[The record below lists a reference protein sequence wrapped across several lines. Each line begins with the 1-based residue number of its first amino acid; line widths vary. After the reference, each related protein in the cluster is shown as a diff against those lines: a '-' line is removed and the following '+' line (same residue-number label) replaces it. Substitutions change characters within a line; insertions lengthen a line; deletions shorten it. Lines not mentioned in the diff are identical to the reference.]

1 MPSYV
6 LRYYQPSYG
15 WRDLPL
21 VPGQISIGSD
31 PRNALVLAD
40 PQVAPQHAWLHLE
53 ERGVFVK
60 EVSPQFPVFVEGR
73 RIASGQWTQLS
84 AGQNFS
90 LGQVALRV
98 DQVAAAA
105 TASLPARRGLS
116 LLPMGLGALFVCA
129 CVAVG
134 GLALGG
140 GLLVTQNGGPANPLP
155 VPAVSEATVP
165 GAPATAQP
173 LPTFA
178 PPKVVAVLPVAAGA
192 EVKDDAGV
200 SLSLPQDVISP
211 TEQASL
217 TASQVGGEMAAEI
230 EKSYQIE
237 SYAYAVTAE
246 SVGPGRPTLRIP
258 AGAPGSRL
266 AMLVDNR
273 YLGVLDVA
281 PQDGQFV
288 IDPRL
293 AAPQSASPYPSPK
306 AEEQASQYLVVIPK
320 QAGAL
325 RPGAGGT
332 FKLASPLPA
341 GADGNSCVAE
351 RFTLNHCWRNPE
363 SSVYVFWKDD
373 YPAELKNQD
382 YLRVGDVI
390 KAVADIMKAYQ
401 SQGYAHAGISSSYR
415 VDVVMDAGVSEPFYS
430 PRSGNLYL
438 PWDIASKIGDA
449 SSRCTLAHELFHWME
464 DEEYRMLAA
473 YYSHPKSWWLETAAE
488 NGTFRLDAA
497 CIEKNLVGYGK
508 VETEENMLAFQSRP
522 LVWAGGEGA
531 RYVHAQQLYLSICPG
546 ASCAMTPEAFVQAI
560 NSGTYPMDSGA
571 LAAYEGAAGDTARYL
586 IGAAPLSTR
595 SDASIPPSAI
605 SGEGFGDYAILKKT
619 SQGFVME
626 SGMTSSQFK
635 KNGDQELKIEA
646 TLQKG
651 GVYPL
656 WVANGKGT
664 PYAAKSATGLPGVL
678 KVEPG
683 PAFWVKMDDKDP
695 VLYKGDAPVVLGA
708 ISDQVGIGRLRI
720 AAYAPAKDEA
730 FRATLG
736 IADLSG
742 DWMSAAPPHFV
753 FKSGSC
759 GDSSETDTSSLEK
772 AESDPFL
779 IILGGM
785 GAFAKDPAV
794 QDGSHL
800 IWQASQEL
808 PERTII
814 ESDVTLKPEMVEL
827 KYRIE
832 IPKKEGD
839 GQAFWLPGSAARPYL
854 AGAGEPRGPFQ
865 FGGRGAGWLLL
876 AGVGVGSLGLL
887 RKPAE
892 LRRWLPAAVLLAL
905 SVVLLAGCAGFDFYG
920 TIEGT
925 YTFKKLE
932 AIDPK
937 DNPADTPPRT
947 WKLSDGSGIVNM
959 NITMVSTTTGEDG
972 QEVTTESPCQTS
984 LEFKPEVFIGPPD
997 MITMPKQE

>member
-1 MPSYV
+1 MPSYI
-6 LRYYQPSYG
+6 LRYHQAPYG

-21 VPGQISIGSD
+21 AAGQISIGSD

-53 ERGVFVK
+53 TRGVFVK
-60 EVSPQFPVFVEGR
+60 EVSPQFPVLVEGR
-73 RIASGQWTQLS
+73 RIVPGEWAQLS
-84 AGQNFS
+84 PGQSFS
-90 LGQVALRV
+90 LGQVTLRV
-98 DQVAAAA
+98 DQVAAAV
-105 TASLPARRGLS
+105 TAAPPARRGLS

-140 GLLVTQNGGPANPLP
+140 GLLMTQNGRPAISLP
-155 VPAVSEATVP
+155 APAVSEATVP
-165 GAPATAQP
+165 AAPPASQP
-173 LPTFA
+173 LPTYA
-178 PPKVVAVLPVAAGA
+178 PPKVVAVLAVAPGA
-192 EVKDDAGV
+192 EVKDDAGA
-200 SLSLPQDVISP
+200 SLSLPQGMIGP

-217 TASQVGGEMAAEI
+217 TASQLGGEMAAGI
-230 EKSYQIE
+230 EKSYKIE
-237 SYAYAVTAE
+237 SNAYAVTAE
-246 SVGPGRPTLRIP
+246 GIGPGRPTLRIP
-258 AGAPGSRL
+258 AGPPGSRL
-266 AMLVDNR
+266 AVLVDNR

-288 IDPRL
+288 IDPHL

-306 AEEQASQYLVVIPK
+306 TGEGASQYLVVTPR
-320 QAGAL
+320 QPEARGA
-325 RPGAGGT
+325 
-332 FKLASPLPA
+332 FKLASPLMA
-341 GADGNSCVAE
+341 GAEGASCVAE

-401 SQGYAHAGISSSYR
+401 SQGFAHAGISSSYR

-464 DEEYRMLAA
+464 DEEYRMLVA

-497 CIEKNLVGYGK
+497 CIEKNLVAYGK

-546 ASCAMTPEAFVQAI
+546 AGCAMTLEAFVQAI
-560 NSGTYPMDSGA
+560 NSGAYVMDGSA

-586 IGAAPLSTR
+586 LGAAPLSAR
-595 SDASIPPSAI
+595 SDASIPPAAV
-605 SGEGFGDYAILKKT
+605 SGQGYGDYAILKKT
-619 SQGFVME
+619 SQGFTME
-626 SGMTSSQFK
+626 SGMTSGQFR

-664 PYAAKSATGLPGVL
+664 PYAAKSATSLPGVL

-683 PAFWVKMDDKDP
+683 PAFWVKMDDQDP
-695 VLYKGDAPVVLGA
+695 VLYKGDSPVVLGA

-720 AAYAPAKDEA
+720 GAYAPTKDEV
-730 FRATLG
+730 FRATLS

-742 DWMSAAPPHFV
+742 DWISATPPHFV
-753 FKSGSC
+753 FKSRSC
-759 GDSSETDTSSLEK
+759 GDSPETDPSSLEK

-779 IILGGM
+779 AILSGM
-785 GAFAKDPAV
+785 GAFAKDPAAK
-794 QDGSHL
+794 DGSHL

-808 PERTII
+808 PERTAI
-814 ESDVTLKPEMVEL
+814 EADVTLKPEMVEL

-832 IPKKEGD
+832 IPKQE
-839 GQAFWLPGSAARPYL
+839 QAFWLPGPGRGREPGGPL
-854 AGAGEPRGPFQ
+854 QPGGWGAGG
-865 FGGRGAGWLLL
+865 LLL
-876 AGVGVGSLGLL
+876 VGMGVGGMGLL
-887 RKPAE
+887 RRPAR

-905 SVVLLAGCAGFDFYG
+905 SAVLVTGCFGFDFYG
-920 TIEGT
+920 TIEGV

-937 DNPADTPPRT
+937 DNPAGAPPRT
-947 WKLSDGSGIVNM
+947 WKLSNGSGTVNM
-959 NITMVSTTTGEDG
+959 DLTVVTTTTDEDG
-972 QEVTTESPCQTS
+972 QEVSSESACQAS

-997 MITMPKQE
+997 MVTMPKQE